1 MEKIQELKALAF
13 DLIAQREQ
21 ISNQLNQT
29 TMKIAELQ
37 NQKKAPVEANSKYEK
52 AKE

>member
-13 DLIAQREQ
+13 DLIAQRES

-29 TMKIAELQ
+29 TMQIAQLQ
-37 NQKKAPVEANSKYEK
+37 KTEKPKVKAE
-52 AKE
+52 